1 MLPSKQRRTIHLDVA
16 QELVNREEVE
26 ALCVSIAYHYT
37 QACKDVE
44 DLECDITDNA
54 VFYWDRA
61 ARDALFKFG
70 QYRTSVRHYKE
81 ALQLSNTMGQIDRV
95 DQTQRGTW
103 HRHIAYAHA
112 ALGELDSGM
121 EHLKLSLQEIGV
133 HVPATW
139 PCMPARAATRKR
151 FGGLR
156 ACWCGG
162 SGLKRIVPRK
172 FLERQNTLKTMS
184 EARQHNTMENLTSLE
199 GTNLLKSHVFYQLAS
214 LAVSS
219 VSTGTSG
226 FSFSALLS
234 ALTELSCSPLA
245 MRDKFLMSNIP
256 AIPSVR
262 PTFYSTRTK
271 TRIGSNSLGLA
282 F

>member
-54 VFYWDRA
+54 VFYWERA

-70 QYRTSVRHYKE
+70 QYRTAVRHYKE

-95 DQTQRGTW
+95 DQAQRGTW

-112 ALGELDSGM
+112 ALGELDSSM

-139 PCMPARAATRKR
+139 PRGMPARAATRKR
-151 FGGLR
+151 FSSLR
-156 ACWCGG
+156 VCWCGS

-172 FLERQNTLKTMS
+172 FLDRQSTLRTMS
-184 EARQHNTMENLTSLE
+184 EARQNNTMENLTSLE

-219 VSTGTSG
+219 VSTGTWGSV
-226 FSFSALLS
+226 SLLFVWH
-234 ALTELSCSPLA
+234 LV
-245 MRDKFLMSNIP
+245 MRDKSLMSDF
-256 AIPSVR
+256 VR
-262 PTFYSTRTK
+262 FQM
-271 TRIGSNSLGLA
+271 
-282 F
+282 FV